1 MGAVAGPWPGGVGV
15 WDMGHGCTG
24 CAIFLSRNMLPL
36 LSRSGTGMAFADS
49 ELFIVLL
56 YAGREVLHFFLDEG
70 LTIRTVFSSPV
81 LTVGAATAA

>member
-1 MGAVAGPWPGGVGV
+1 MGAVAGPWPGGV
-15 WDMGHGCTG
+15 GHGCTG

-81 LTVGAATAA
+81 LTVVAATAA